1 MARRAI
7 TLRPSGRP
15 DTRQESTAAGPKGN
29 TSPPSIFANA
39 GCRDVNM
46 RESLNRV
53 SLRWMLTGDEAK
65 AAEADNLQAQLLRE
79 CLAEERR
86 EAAKLAKHAQMLNE
100 CTATTESRTISHHR
114 GSIRQLEH
122 EIWSIN
128 QIVDALNAR
137 FPAPGSAGEL
147 S

>member
-1 MARRAI
+1 
-7 TLRPSGRP
+7 
-15 DTRQESTAAGPKGN
+15 
-29 TSPPSIFANA
+29 
-39 GCRDVNM
+39 M

-53 SLRWMLTGDEAK
+53 SLRWVLTGDEAK
-65 AAEADNLQAQLLRE
+65 AAEADNLQAQLLRQ
-79 CLAEERR
+79 CLGKERR
-86 EAAKLAKHAQMLNE
+86 EAAAKLAKHAQTLNE
-100 CTATTESRTISHHR
+100 SVASQESRTISHHR